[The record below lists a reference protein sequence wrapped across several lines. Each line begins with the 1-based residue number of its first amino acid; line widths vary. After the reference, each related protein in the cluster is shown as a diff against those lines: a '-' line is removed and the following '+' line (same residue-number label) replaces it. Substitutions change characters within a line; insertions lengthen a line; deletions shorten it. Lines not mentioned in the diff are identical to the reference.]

1 LKIRCVATFAAV
13 ARVSGKADSDQRLLK
28 LGDAIRA
35 QRRAIG
41 MSQEALAD
49 ASGLDRSHMGE
60 VERGKRNVSLLNVLR
75 IAAALNVKASA
86 ILAAAD
92 L

>member
-1 LKIRCVATFAAV
+1 MATFAAV

-35 QRRAIG
+35 RRRVIG

-60 VERGKRNVSLLNVLR
+60 VERGKRNVSLLNVIR
-75 IAAALNVKASA
+75 IAAALGVSASE
-86 ILAAAD
+86 ILAAAG

>member
-1 LKIRCVATFAAV
+1 MATFASV

-28 LGDAIRA
+28 LGDAIRDL
-35 QRRAIG
+35 RRTIG

-60 VERGKRNVSLLNVLR
+60 VERGKRNVSFLNVVR
-75 IAAALNVKASA
+75 IADALNVKIS
-86 ILAAAD
+86 D
-92 L
+92 LMARAGL